1 MYFIPELNVS
11 LNSISNSPF
20 SDAPLRTI
28 SAGIY
33 QLYDLL
39 SQSFDQSLDTDS
51 DIDHEEENV
60 GVKVLK
66 ERLAILE
73 RTAPDQV
80 KQDVFDRCKQF
91 VDEFVSLVAE
101 ARDDLDFLVDLVIAA
116 SRPWEAWTSSE
127 GPSMFPMKNR
137 YFTVSDRLPAV
148 PTLGHYCFPDWVGP
162 GRFINLTSHII
173 DNLGIVKSCFNGV
186 ILQDL
191 TADEK
196 ALVSNAHKTI
206 LENKNVVE
214 KIRKLPETELE
225 EFLDDVCVRSFASKF
240 PDRSFAN
247 TSLTLDTWM
256 DGLSSFDGKR
266 AYVSERM
273 ISISREA
280 AKRII
285 EHELM
290 QNISRWR
297 LDCPRLISP
306 AKNNLL
312 RSLDDNQMIEAGD
325 FYEEQ
330 VYQMPKQ
337 DPSPFGLTR
346 AIPIR
351 RCF

>member
-1 MYFIPELNVS
+1 M
-11 LNSISNSPF
+11 
-20 SDAPLRTI
+20 
-28 SAGIY
+28 
-33 QLYDLL
+33 
-39 SQSFDQSLDTDS
+39 
-51 DIDHEEENV
+51 
-60 GVKVLK
+60 
-66 ERLAILE
+66 
-73 RTAPDQV
+73 
-80 KQDVFDRCKQF
+80 
-91 VDEFVSLVAE
+91 
-101 ARDDLDFLVDLVIAA
+101 FLV
-116 SRPWEAWTSSE
+116 
-127 GPSMFPMKNR
+127 KNR
-137 YFTVSDRLPAV
+137 YFTVSDRSPA
-148 PTLGHYCFPDWVGP
+148 LGHYCFPDWVGP
-162 GRFINLTSHII
+162 GRYYDCTSHII
-173 DNLGIVKSCFNGV
+173 WNVQIARSGFNGV
-186 ILQDL
+186 ILKDL

-196 ALVSNAHKTI
+196 ALVSDAHKTI

>member
-1 MYFIPELNVS
+1 MLHYEPSQQVS
-11 LNSISNSPF
+11 IFLAF
-20 SDAPLRTI
+20 A
-28 SAGIY
+28 
-33 QLYDLL
+33 LL
-39 SQSFDQSLDTDS
+39 KFFDQSLDTDS
-51 DIDHEEENV
+51 DIAHEEENV

-225 EFLDDVCVRSFASKF
+225 EFLDDVCVRSFSSSSSELEM
-240 PDRSFAN
+240 R
-247 TSLTLDTWM
+247 L

-266 AYVSERM
+266 AYVSKRLL
-273 ISISREA
+273 RRNRDA
-280 AKRII
+280 AKTTI

-290 QNISRWR
+290 HNISRWR

-312 RSLDDNQMIEAGD
+312 RSLNDNQMIEAGD

-330 VYQMPKQ
+330 VYQKPKRN
-337 DPSPFGLTR
+337 PSPFCLTGVS
-346 AIPIR
+346 PV
-351 RCF
+351 